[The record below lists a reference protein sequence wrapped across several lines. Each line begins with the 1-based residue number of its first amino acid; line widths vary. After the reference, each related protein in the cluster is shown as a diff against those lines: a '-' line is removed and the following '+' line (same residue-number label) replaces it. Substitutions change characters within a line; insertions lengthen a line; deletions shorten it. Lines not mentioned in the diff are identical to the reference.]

1 MLNISMRENSGITIL
16 DLEGKII
23 LGTGDRKLKEVI
35 DTLLA
40 EDKRNILLNFN
51 GVTYMDSS
59 GIGQLVHSLRTV
71 KADCGQIK
79 IVNVSNKIYK
89 TFDIMKLLP
98 IFEVYSDEN
107 EALKS
112 FESLSS

>member
-1 MLNISMRENSGITIL
+1 MLNISMRESSSITIL
-16 DLEGKII
+16 DLVGKII

-71 KADCGQIK
+71 KADCGHLK
-79 IVNVSNKIYK
+79 IVNASNKIYK

-98 IFEVYSDEN
+98 IFEVYSDEK

>member
-1 MLNISMRENSGITIL
+1 MRENSGITIL

-40 EDKRNILLNFN
+40 EDKRDILLNFSS
-51 GVTYMDSS
+51 VTYMDSS

-71 KADCGQIK
+71 KAGCGQLK
-79 IVNVSNKIYK
+79 IVNVSNKIYN

-98 IFEVYSDEN
+98 IFEVYSDEK
-107 EALKS
+107 EALQS
-112 FESLSS
+112 FASASA